1 VIATPVRLNMSLV
14 NKAVASAHNLII
26 ILRVAAALLVALAAP
41 GAALVL
47 KLLIPEWF
55 FVALVVVAVVS
66 TRKDIWIPQLAPS
79 LSVFSPRPPP
89 IQ

>member
-1 VIATPVRLNMSLV
+1 MKQAVDGSLNLV
-14 NKAVASAHNLII
+14 SFLCV
-26 ILRVAAALLVALAAP
+26 VAALFVALASP

-47 KLLIPEWF
+47 KLLVPEWF

-66 TRKDIWIPQLAPS
+66 TRKDIWIPQFAPS

>member
-1 VIATPVRLNMSLV
+1 MK
-14 NKAVASAHNLII
+14 KAVDGAHNSII
-26 ILRVAAALLVALAAP
+26 FLCVAAALFVALAAP

-47 KLLIPEWF
+47 KLLVPEWF
-55 FVALVVVAVVS
+55 FFAFVVVAVAP
-66 TRKDIWIPQLAPS
+66 TRKDSWIPQLAPS

>member
-1 VIATPVRLNMSLV
+1 MSLM
-14 NKAVASAHNLII
+14 NKAVASAYNLII
-26 ILRVAAALLVALAAP
+26 ILGVAAALLVALASP

-47 KLLIPEWF
+47 KLLVPEWF
-55 FVALVVVAVVS
+55 FAALVVVAVVP
-66 TRKDIWIPQLAPS
+66 TRKNIWIPQLAPS